1 MLLYAFLLCLAADSK
16 EDLDKWVEKVLSQ
29 APRHEELGENWTP
42 PEEPDWQGKGKQLAP
57 IYQYM
62 KNAYSPKG
70 MSKTWYSNIGEAIQ
84 ACKLDGS
91 RDDLQHKERVQNY
104 LKKDWQGLKH
114 KGHTKSRWRSAIFG
128 VAKLIDQNR
137 AHLHACLKPTSTAR
151 QVPSNKEQIQSLRKE
166 LKKANAREHKART
179 EANQARGD
187 RDKAVNGWTQLKKR
201 KVEIRKA
208 VAAAVAKERAVTKEK
223 RKLPGMIE
231 KETKRL
237 KLDCDTKIEKEI
249 QKTKRAR
256 ERARAVEGEA
266 KVKGKYGTVVKP
278 AHVSNAE
285 AARAGKLT
293 GSHRGLAV
301 PGPAIA
307 CSPSTKSRRRSV
319 RTVTKVFVS
328 LCRRT
333 FRQ

>member
-223 RKLPGMIE
+223 VTEAKKAEKRKLPGMIE

-237 KLDCDTKIEKEI
+237 KLDCDTKVEKEI

-266 KVKGKYGTVVKP
+266 KEQGEQQSVRAAQGCSG
-278 AHVSNAE
+278 S
-285 AARAGKLT
+285 AARAAART
-293 GSHRGLAV
+293 GCAPRFRLGFRRG
-301 PGPAIA
+301 
-307 CSPSTKSRRRSV
+307 
-319 RTVTKVFVS
+319 
-328 LCRRT
+328 
-333 FRQ
+333 